1 MNDSANTASVVVGV
15 LIAVAAYVWMGLA
28 LSALFR
34 KAGERGWKAWVP
46 FLNIFVLLELGGLSG
61 WNVLLLLI
69 PVVGE
74 MAVFI
79 ILIVAYYRI
88 SRSFGYGGGMTV
100 LAALL
105 PLIWF
110 SVLGWGSARW
120 LGGPRR
126 GSLRAANAD
135 LDARLGA
142 GLDAVPPAPPVPTAG
157 FAPAPAT
164 ASPRVAPPAADP
176 IDPAPG
182 LPAAAVAS
190 RVEFTPAPARH
201 TDESRSDFAPAPA
214 RPAAPAPADHAPSPA
229 RPASPA
235 PAPAR
240 PAAAPPVDPAP
251 APARAA
257 DEPRTDFVPPPA
269 RPAAP
274 APVASSPT
282 PAPAAARSTP
292 SADPSAPVS
301 AFAPR
306 PPAPAAP
313 PAKRGFD
320 DEFDDLDDEYFGD
333 YSGGDDARVVGTTS
347 AGSPAPGPRR
357 APISSVPAS
366 PASAVARDPWAQP
379 ADGDPGDAA
388 EDTSGE
394 VSAVVGAPALGGPMS
409 ARSSVSAQRNAPE
422 VPDDGLPDETIVAP
436 RRRPRWM
443 LVPPLGAAIPLTS
456 DVVIVGR
463 RPVAD
468 ARHPGAQL
476 VPIAD
481 ETRTMSKTHA
491 RLERRDDTWI
501 VTDLAST
508 NGVAVVAEDGAE
520 IEIGESG
527 SATIGERFLLGD
539 AELRLTRTEP

>member
-1 MNDSANTASVVVGV
+1 MNDSAYTAAIVIDV
-15 LIAVAAYVWMGLA
+15 LIAVAVYVWMALA

-61 WNVLLLLI
+61 WNILLLLI

-74 MAVFI
+74 IAVFI

-100 LAALL
+100 LAVLL
-105 PLIWF
+105 PPIWL

-120 LGGPRR
+120 LGGPHR
-126 GSLRAANAD
+126 GSLRTANAD
-135 LDARLGA
+135 LDARLG
-142 GLDAVPPAPPVPTAG
+142 GGMDAV
-157 FAPAPAT
+157 APAPVPSSGFTPAPAS
-164 ASPRVAPPAADP
+164 ASPRLAPPAGTPTESA
-176 IDPAPG
+176 
-182 LPAAAVAS
+182 PAAAS
-190 RVEFTPAPARH
+190 RPEFTPAPARPSFDPRPDVAPAPARASFDPRPDVAPAPARAADGLG
-201 TDESRSDFAPAPA
+201 TQFAPAPA
-214 RPAAPAPADHAPSPA
+214 RPAPAHAVPAVEAPPSSPAPSSPAPSSPAPSSPAPAPSPA
-229 RPASPA
+229 RS
-235 PAPAR
+235 
-240 PAAAPPVDPAP
+240 AAP
-251 APARAA
+251 
-257 DEPRTDFVPPPA
+257 
-269 RPAAP
+269 
-274 APVASSPT
+274 
-282 PAPAAARSTP
+282 
-292 SADPSAPVS
+292 ADPSAPVS

-306 PPAPAAP
+306 PPAPAAQ
-313 PAKRGFD
+313 AARRGFD
-320 DEFDDLDDEYFGD
+320 DEFDDLDDEYYGD
-333 YSGGDDARVVGTTS
+333 YSGGDDARIVGTTS
-347 AGSPAPGPRR
+347 AGAPAPGPRR
-357 APISSVPAS
+357 APISAVPDS
-366 PASAVARDPWAQP
+366 PASAVARDSWAQP
-379 ADGDPGDAA
+379 ADGSGGAA

-409 ARSSVSAQRNAPE
+409 ARSSVSAQRKAPE
-422 VPDDGLPDETIVAP
+422 VPDDGLSDETIVAP

-443 LVPPLGAAIPLTS
+443 LIPPLGAAIPLTS
-456 DVVIVGR
+456 DVVVVGR

-491 RLERRDDTWI
+491 RLERRDDLWT

-508 NGVAVVAEDGAE
+508 NGVALVADDGAE

-527 SATIGERFLLGD
+527 TATIGERFLLGD